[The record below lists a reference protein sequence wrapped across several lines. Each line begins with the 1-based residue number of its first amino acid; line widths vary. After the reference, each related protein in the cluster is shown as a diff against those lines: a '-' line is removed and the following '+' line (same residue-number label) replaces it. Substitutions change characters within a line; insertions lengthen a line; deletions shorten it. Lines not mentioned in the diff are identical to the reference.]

1 MNLPPVIGITTYAR
15 DEHNEL
21 KLPIEYVEAVRR
33 AGGLPLLIPPGECN
47 INHLLDQLAGL
58 ILAGGGDIDPTR
70 YQGSTH
76 AEIYMVDHERDE
88 LEISLAQ
95 AVIEKP
101 LPTLAICRGIQ
112 IINTACG
119 GSLYPHLP
127 DDIGEQIHH
136 RRPPRNPIP
145 HDVVVAHDSKLAT
158 ILGTTQLSPMSWHHQ
173 AIDRVASNLRVVA
186 HAPDGVVEACEMKE
200 HPWLVGVQW
209 HPELTAANE
218 ESQQRLFDELVK
230 QAYKAQPH
238 GEDNNAIKR

>member
-15 DEHNEL
+15 DEQNEL

-47 INHLLDQLAGL
+47 THHLLDQLAGL
-58 ILAGGGDIDPTR
+58 ILAGGGDIDPAR

-76 AEIYMVDHERDE
+76 TEIYMVDHERDE

-95 AVIEKP
+95 AVIEKQ

-112 IINTACG
+112 IVNTACG
-119 GSLYPHLP
+119 GSLYTHLP
-127 DDIGEQIHH
+127 DDVGEQIHH

-145 HDVVVAHDSKLAT
+145 HDVIVSNDSKLAT

-173 AIDRVASNLRVVA
+173 AIDRVAANLRVVA
-186 HAPDGVVEACEMKE
+186 RAPDGVVEACEMAE

-209 HPELTAANE
+209 HPELTAATE
-218 ESQQRLFDELVK
+218 QAQQRLFDELIE
-230 QAYKAQPH
+230 QAYKAQQH
-238 GEDNNAIKR
+238 GADHDALKR